1 MDAIDQ
7 ALARLMT
14 CAPAQCP
21 RETDCFKIAKWAL
34 EQRRAASAQKLPG
47 SGLDNEMPDYNEM
60 LDYPPHWESPCRGL
74 PDWDAA

>member
-1 MDAIDQ
+1 MMDAIDQ

-21 RETDCFKIAKWAL
+21 RETDCWKIAKWAL
-34 EQRRAASAQKLPG
+34 EQRRAAMGARPLPG
-47 SGLDNEMPDYNEM
+47 SGLETEVPDYA
-60 LDYPPHWESPCRGL
+60 PQWEAPRRIL

>member
-7 ALARLMT
+7 ALSRLMT

-34 EQRRAASAQKLPG
+34 EQRRLALATEATAPA
-47 SGLDNEMPDYNEM
+47 LDEVPDYAPN
-60 LDYPPHWESPCRGL
+60 WEAPRRAL

>member
-7 ALARLMT
+7 ALSRLMT

-34 EQRRAASAQKLPG
+34 EQRRLALAAEAA
-47 SGLDNEMPDYNEM
+47 
-60 LDYPPHWESPCRGL
+60 PPSPAMDEISNYAPNWEAPRRAL

>member
-7 ALARLMT
+7 ALARLLT

-34 EQRRAASAQKLPG
+34 EQRRVAFAAQPAPHQALA
-47 SGLDNEMPDYNEM
+47 DNAIADYA
-60 LDYPPHWESPCRGL
+60 PHWEAPRRLL

>member
-21 RETDCFKIAKWAL
+21 RETDCLKIAQWAL
-34 EQRRAASAQKLPG
+34 EQRRNAFAVPTAPRLWR
-47 SGLDNEMPDYNEM
+47 EEEAVTDYE
-60 LDYPPHWESPCRGL
+60 PHWEGPRRVF